1 VPPDEEESVLL
12 SVKDKIRAIDLTTE
26 EQRLEADKEIGKQER
41 RIARGLLHCPGTFS
55 LMVCNVF
62 ITTSD
67 VTGLI
72 DRDGAT
78 IVVTMYHRLSKSNMR
93 LWYFFFQD
101 CLPFTVAPM
110 TTLFLHSNSSTSME
124 YGERDYSARINSSL
138 LLRLSHSSTV

>member
-1 VPPDEEESVLL
+1 MSSHVSGLLRRTSINGVPPDEEESVLL

-78 IVVTMYHRLSKSNMR
+78 IVVTMHHRLSGSNMR
-93 LWYFFFQD
+93 LWYFFSG
-101 CLPFTVAPM
+101 L
-110 TTLFLHSNSSTSME
+110 STI
-124 YGERDYSARINSSL
+124 YCG
-138 LLRLSHSSTV
+138 SHDHAILVQ